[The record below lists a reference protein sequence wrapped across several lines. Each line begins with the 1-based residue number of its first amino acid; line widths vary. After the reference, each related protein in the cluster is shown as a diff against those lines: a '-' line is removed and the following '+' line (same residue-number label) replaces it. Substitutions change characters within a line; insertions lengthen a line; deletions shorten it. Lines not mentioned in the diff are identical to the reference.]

1 MKILH
6 VITNMGIGGAERL
19 MVDLLPRLRDMGHV
33 VELLLFNGVDTPFR
47 QNLAKQGIKIY
58 ELFDSHNVKENSR
71 VYSPMNVVKLKKF
84 IQGYDIIHTHNTACQ
99 CYVPIAKKL
108 FGIKTTLV
116 TTEHN
121 ATNKR
126 RNIWWF
132 KFFDRWIYNQ
142 YSAIV
147 CISSQTRSNLVE
159 YYCDK
164 DIISTIYNGVDISR
178 FVRPVRNIEHN
189 KNYVLTMV
197 AAFRTQKDYETLLKA
212 MVLLP
217 ECYHLQIV
225 GTGLREEE
233 IKQQSQSLGLDS
245 KVEFLGM
252 RQDVPDILEQSDI
265 IVLSSHWEGLSLS
278 SIEGMASGRP
288 FVASDVD
295 GLHEMVD
302 GAGVLFEHGNE
313 KDLAEKIQWLCEHP
327 DEYSKVAQR
336 CQERA
341 RQFDISVMAEEYNKL
356 YESLL
361 TEDNGLK

>member
-1 MKILH
+1 
-6 VITNMGIGGAERL
+6 
-19 MVDLLPRLRDMGHV
+19 
-33 VELLLFNGVDTPFR
+33 
-47 QNLAKQGIKIY
+47 
-58 ELFDSHNVKENSR
+58 
-71 VYSPMNVVKLKKF
+71 
-84 IQGYDIIHTHNTACQ
+84 
-99 CYVPIAKKL
+99 
-108 FGIKTTLV
+108 
-116 TTEHN
+116 
-121 ATNKR
+121 
-126 RNIWWF
+126 
-132 KFFDRWIYNQ
+132 
-142 YSAIV
+142 
-147 CISSQTRSNLVE
+147 
-159 YYCDK
+159 
-164 DIISTIYNGVDISR
+164 
-178 FVRPVRNIEHN
+178 
-189 KNYVLTMV
+189 
-197 AAFRTQKDYETLLKA
+197 

-361 TEDNGLK
+361 TEYNGLK